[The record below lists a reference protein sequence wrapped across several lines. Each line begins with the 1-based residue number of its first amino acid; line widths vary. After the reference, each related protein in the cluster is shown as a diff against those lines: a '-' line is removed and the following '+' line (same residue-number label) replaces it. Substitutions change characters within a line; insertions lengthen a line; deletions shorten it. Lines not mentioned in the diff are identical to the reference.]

1 LTELQSLEVKPPVVS
16 EAVRKLREVFDI
28 GGLPLNA
35 LPRRKP
41 PQFMLDLFDAV
52 ADPNGITKAPG
63 LLEGNVVRSFEDKI
77 HSEQSHCFF
86 NVSAVGR
93 NEKVLKAE
101 LRVFKLRQNFLN
113 GKSLGRHLCK
123 VDVYRLLDSGG
134 KPWRGTLISSR
145 ILPLCSQRWEVF
157 SVTQTVS
164 QWVQDSSTN
173 HGFLIIAPLL
183 SGNSLDY
190 NIVRFAESQSQ
201 RNPVTSFL
209 VLFTDDGRRRSP
221 RSISPSPSHTSSAAQ
236 IIPPLTRI
244 NKSRKTRSTPNYI
257 EGRPLPCQRRPLYVD
272 FEEVGWSG
280 WIISPRRYSAYHCK
294 GSCPFPLGQGLGAT
308 NHATVQSIV
317 NALRISKE
325 VNTPCCV
332 PDKLRSINLLYFD
345 EEENVVLKQYDD
357 MVVVSCGCH

>member
-1 LTELQSLEVKPPVVS
+1 MVFCWVWVASLLQVPLVLVLKVAGGDQEEMQNARAPLQVVS

-77 HSEQSHCFF
+77 
-86 NVSAVGR
+86 GR

-123 VDVYRLLDSGG
+123 
-134 KPWRGTLISSR
+134 
-145 ILPLCSQRWEVF
+145 
-157 SVTQTVS
+157 VS

-221 RSISPSPSHTSSAAQ
+221 RSISPSPSLFAELNSVPQEVPSDTSSAAQ